1 MKNAILESLFLLT
14 VSILC
19 GGFLFLIE
27 CPAWL
32 QNSFFAMMVAPALFF
47 IPQRILSE
55 MKK

>member
-1 MKNAILESLFLLT
+1 MKTAILESLFFLLF
-14 VSILC
+14 SILF
-19 GGFLFLIE
+19 GGSFFLLE

-32 QNSFFAMMVAPALFF
+32 QNSFFAMMVCPVLWF